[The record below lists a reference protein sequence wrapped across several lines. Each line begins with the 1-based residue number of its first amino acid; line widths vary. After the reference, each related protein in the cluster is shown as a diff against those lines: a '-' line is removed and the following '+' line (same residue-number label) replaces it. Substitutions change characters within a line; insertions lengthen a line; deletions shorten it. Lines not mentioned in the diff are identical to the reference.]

1 MVLPVDVA
9 VGAPVSF
16 GKAGVA
22 VSVGTMVSPIDG
34 AVGATAVGGA
44 ATFGEVTVTVGISVV
59 FGAVGTIEGAG
70 PTPLGDAVGA
80 MPVGGSAV
88 PFGAVSVAVA
98 FGAGDTTVLFDVG
111 DVAGGAEVTF
121 GERGANGAKGA
132 NGAEGASTPTQQSFL
147 TFGLT
152 TPQILTFVHRVDAH
166 FLQRLVS
173 FFPPIFAVL
182 VLFSSM
188 TESSGQILHAH

>member
-1 MVLPVDVA
+1 
-9 VGAPVSF
+9 
-16 GKAGVA
+16 
-22 VSVGTMVSPIDG
+22 MVSPIDG

-44 ATFGEVTVTVGISVV
+44 AAFGEVTVTVGISVV

-88 PFGAVSVAVA
+88 AFGAVSVAVAFGAVSVAVA
-98 FGAGDTTVLFDVG
+98 FGAGDTTVLFGLG